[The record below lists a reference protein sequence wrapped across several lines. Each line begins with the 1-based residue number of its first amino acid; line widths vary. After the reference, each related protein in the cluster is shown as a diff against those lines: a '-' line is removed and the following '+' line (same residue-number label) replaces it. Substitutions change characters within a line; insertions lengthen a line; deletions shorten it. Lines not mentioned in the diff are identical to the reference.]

1 MAWCFESETSPYS
14 EGILERV
21 RDEGAITSSVWPL
34 EVANTL
40 LVAERSGR
48 SSAEHSLGFSRLLA
62 ELPIRV
68 VAAQAADIV
77 EVVLALGREYGL
89 SAYDATYLRL
99 AMKEGLPLSTLD
111 KRLTRACGR
120 AGVALVSSTTT
131 PGTYP

>member
-99 AMKEGLPLSTLD
+99 AMKEGQPLS
-111 KRLTRACGR
+111 
-120 AGVALVSSTTT
+120 TT